1 MVNWTTIFSTDLE
14 CSRVLQ
20 DLEEIDD
27 ELDDFGIP
35 LVTTIGIKYAGTV
48 LKVRKFPSLGL
59 FRNGQFLLHE
69 GSLVRMASV
78 RIKMASYLKNM
89 GHSRPLF
96 RYFRLFNTV
105 DSKCSI

>member
-1 MVNWTTIFSTDLE
+1 MRFIQFNFFRLDLE

-20 DLEEIDD
+20 ELEEIDD

-69 GSLVRMASV
+69 GSLV
-78 RIKMASYLKNM
+78 NQ
-89 GHSRPLF
+89 
-96 RYFRLFNTV
+96 NTV
-105 DSKCSI
+105 KMLIA